1 MIIIENILFMLFYI
15 CYFILYF
22 EIFVYEN
29 HFHKIPGFQ
38 HFFFQ
43 NPGHFQVHFKFQ
55 VISRSTRHP
64 VIVRSR
70 VGIKNAQTFYFSKK
84 YFWQYL
90 STVQI

>member
-38 HFFFQ
+38 HFFFKIQ
-43 NPGHFQVHFKFQ
+43 A
-55 VISRSTRHP
+55 ISRSISNFRSFPGPLDTLLLFAP
-64 VIVRSR
+64 VWELKMPKHFTFR
-70 VGIKNAQTFYFSKK
+70 KNIFGNT
-84 YFWQYL
+84 
-90 STVQI
+90 